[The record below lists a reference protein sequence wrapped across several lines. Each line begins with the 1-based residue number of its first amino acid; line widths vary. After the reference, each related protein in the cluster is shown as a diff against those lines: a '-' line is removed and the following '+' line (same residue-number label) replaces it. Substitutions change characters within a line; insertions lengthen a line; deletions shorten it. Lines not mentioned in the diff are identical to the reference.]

1 MRAELPWNVAGIPP
15 EAREA
20 ARAAARREGL
30 SVGEWLT
37 RRIISELG
45 EEEAGIA
52 ATTGESG
59 PGFPI
64 PSAAERR
71 GTEDMLARLAE
82 AEAEASHT
90 YRRIEE
96 QLRSVGNGLDNA
108 ERSQSESNRAMSR
121 AASEITIASHEQ
133 AQAFDQLGR
142 HLLEMEERLEKL
154 ERHAQQ
160 DGLKDAVKGLHQ
172 GLARLA
178 DQFTQTTS
186 RSGSQ
191 VSSLARNLELL
202 ALRLVQSRSDAENA
216 AQALEAHIAQVEETH
231 HLTAGALDQALE
243 RIESQAAMYAQDLAE
258 AQNRDAGR
266 RAALE
271 RIETQTALH
280 AQALAEAQDRDAG
293 RLTALDRLE
302 TRVVQLE
309 EPDLATEHRLEAI
322 ELGLASIRREL
333 ERPDPAEAL
342 ADTLRQITLR
352 LELAEQSNSEIL
364 MELRDG
370 LARIPEIKDVAPAAA
385 APNSESLLPPESTP
399 AVEPLADA
407 EAAPLHAAENPVLT
421 LGSAEETETA
431 PASNNFVQH
440 AFAHHFDMPQDFAD
454 ALAEDARTEQ
464 QNLLAAARRSAQAAA
479 ESDRGLASFRWNHP
493 AKADTEKSRPKYLA
507 ILAIA
512 FFLLLAAAAGMML
525 NQRFKQVNA
534 PPRPVPKHVAMANLS
549 GVTFVPRLQVA
560 QAPAASLPAAS
571 PATAPAP
578 VVPPENAPSAD
589 KVLAAANG
597 GNTVAETII
606 GLQYLD
612 GGDPGQALPWLKKAA
627 AAGQAVAQY
636 RLGTMYERGQ
646 GVTTS
651 PALATKWYLSAANQG
666 NRKAMH
672 NLAVAYAE
680 GSSGPKDMA
689 EAVRWFTKA
698 ASMGLSD
705 SQFNLAVLYER
716 GDGVPQSLIEA
727 YKWYAIAAAAGD
739 TESKARL
746 SVLKTQLSDTDR
758 AAAEREAQNFH
769 SDPLD
774 RPANV
779 PPEPADLGG

>member
-45 EEEAGIA
+45 EEAAGIA
-52 ATTGESG
+52 GTTGESG

-71 GTEDMLARLAE
+71 GTQDMLARLAE

-142 HLLEMEERLEKL
+142 HLMEMEERLEKL

-160 DGLKDAVKGLHQ
+160 DGLKEAVKGLHQ

-202 ALRLVQSRSDAENA
+202 ALRLVQARSDVENA
-216 AQALEAHIAQVEETH
+216 AQALEAHIAQGEETH
-231 HLTAGALDQALE
+231 HLTASALDQALE

-309 EPDLATEHRLEAI
+309 EPDLATDHRLEAI

-333 ERPDPAEAL
+333 ERPDPGEAL
-342 ADTLRQITLR
+342 ANTLRQITLR

-370 LARIPEIKDVAPAAA
+370 LARIPEIKDVAPAGPA
-385 APNSESLLPPESTP
+385 NTEELPPLELSP
-399 AVEPLADA
+399 AADA
-407 EAAPLHAAENPVLT
+407 LAVHPDTAENPAL
-421 LGSAEETETA
+421 APERPEEIETT

-454 ALAEDARTEQ
+454 ALAEEARTEQ
-464 QNLLAAARRSAQAAA
+464 QNLLAAARRSAQTAA
-479 ESDRGLASFRWNHP
+479 ESERGLASFRWSHP
-493 AKADTEKSRPKYLA
+493 AKADTEKSPPKYLA

-525 NQRFKQVNA
+525 NQRFKVNA
-534 PPRPVPKHVAMANLS
+534 PPRPVPKHVAMANPS
-549 GVTFVPRLQVA
+549 AVTFVPRLQVA
-560 QAPAASLPAAS
+560 QAPAASLPAVP

-578 VVPPENAPSAD
+578 VAPPENAPSAD

-597 GNTVAETII
+597 GNTIAETII

-627 AAGQAVAQY
+627 GAGHAVAQY

-651 PALATKWYLSAANQG
+651 PALAIKWYLAAANQG

-672 NLAVAYAE
+672 NLAVADAE

-698 ASMGLSD
+698 ASLGLSD

-739 TESKARL
+739 TESKTRL
-746 SVLKTQLSDTDR
+746 SVLKTQLSDADR

>member
-1 MRAELPWNVAGIPP
+1 
-15 EAREA
+15 
-20 ARAAARREGL
+20 
-30 SVGEWLT
+30 
-37 RRIISELG
+37 
-45 EEEAGIA
+45 
-52 ATTGESG
+52 
-59 PGFPI
+59 
-64 PSAAERR
+64 
-71 GTEDMLARLAE
+71 MLARLAE

-96 QLRSVGNGLDNA
+96 QLRNVGNGLDNA

-142 HLLEMEERLEKL
+142 HLMEMEERLEKL
-154 ERHAQQ
+154 ERFAQQ
-160 DGLKDAVKGLHQ
+160 DGLKEAVKGLHQ

-186 RSGSQ
+186 RSGGQ
-191 VSSLARNLELL
+191 VGSLARNLELL
-202 ALRLVQSRSDAENA
+202 ALRLVQARSDAENA
-216 AQALEAHIAQVEETH
+216 AETLEAHIAQVEETH
-231 HLTAGALDQALE
+231 HLTASALDQALE
-243 RIESQAAMYAQDLAE
+243 RIDGQAAMYAQDLAE

-266 RAALE
+266 RAAIE
-271 RIETQTALH
+271 RVESQTVLH
-280 AQALAEAQDRDAG
+280 AQALAEAHDRDAG
-293 RLTALDRLE
+293 RLVALDRLE

-309 EPDLATEHRLEAI
+309 EPDLTTEHRLEAI

-333 ERPDPAEAL
+333 ERPDPGEAL

-352 LELAEQSNSEIL
+352 LELAEQSNSELL

-370 LARIPEIKDVAPAAA
+370 LARIPEIEDIPPAGPANSAA
-385 APNSESLLPPESTP
+385 LPPLESPPTAEAP
-399 AVEPLADA
+399 ADA
-407 EAAPLHAAENPVLT
+407 EVSHPDAVEGPVLT
-421 LGSAEETETA
+421 LDPSEEVEAA

-454 ALAEDARTEQ
+454 AMAEDARTEQ
-464 QNLLAAARRSAQAAA
+464 QNLLAAARRSAQTAT
-479 ESDRGLASFRWNHP
+479 ETERGLASFRWSHP
-493 AKADTEKSRPKYLA
+493 AKADTEKSGPNYLT
-507 ILAIA
+507 ILVIA
-512 FFLLLAAAAGMML
+512 FFLLLAAAAGLML
-525 NQRFKQVNA
+525 NQRFKQVNV
-534 PPRPVPKHVAMANLS
+534 PPRPVPKHVAMANPS
-549 GVTFVPRLQVA
+549 GVTFVPPLQVA
-560 QAPAASLPAAS
+560 PAPAAPLPAAP

-578 VVPPENAPSAD
+578 VVPAENTPSAD
-589 KVLAAANG
+589 KVLAAARG
-597 GNTVAETII
+597 GNTIAETII

-612 GGDPGQALPWLKKAA
+612 GGDAGQALPWLKKAA
-627 AAGQAVAQY
+627 EAGQAVAQY

-646 GVTTS
+646 GGTAS
-651 PALATKWYLSAANQG
+651 PALAIKWYLAAANQG

-672 NLAVAYAE
+672 NLAVADAE
-680 GSSGPKDMA
+680 GSIGPKDMT

-698 ASMGLSD
+698 ASLGLSD

-727 YKWYAIAAAAGD
+727 YKWYSIAAAAGD
-739 TESKARL
+739 TESKTRL
-746 SVLKTQLSDTDR
+746 SVLKTQLSDADR

-769 SDPLD
+769 SEALD